1 MGLELLF
8 LLLPLAAL
16 SGWWIGRNGQKTKGR
31 NAARDLSQGYLQG
44 LNYLISEQPD
54 KAIEVF
60 VRMLD
65 VDSDTIE
72 THFAL
77 GSLFRRRGEVD
88 RAIRIHQNLIA
99 RPALSLNQ
107 RNHALYELG
116 RDYFAAGLLDRAENL
131 FAELTNDPELNTRA
145 LAQLQDI
152 YQQEKEWDKAI
163 EVASRLAYTDHA
175 AFGPTIAHYHCE
187 LAEQAMQEGDRE
199 RAVRLVKKAL
209 AADRLCVRASLL
221 EAELELRRDQPKAAL
236 KALGRIEHQD
246 PEFITESMALMQ
258 RAYEKAG
265 KTGQFIAHLKH
276 LFENS
281 PSTSIVLAYTE
292 SVRTRQGTPA
302 SAAML
307 TEQLRVHPS
316 LWGLLQ
322 LIGMKLEEQRPAS
335 REDILLVQELLT
347 RYLETKPRYRCKSC
361 GFVAR
366 ALHWQCPGCK
376 QWNTVKP
383 IQGFEGE

>member
-1 MGLELLF
+1 
-8 LLLPLAAL
+8 
-16 SGWWIGRNGQKTKGR
+16 
-31 NAARDLSQGYLQG
+31 
-44 LNYLISEQPD
+44 
-54 KAIEVF
+54 
-60 VRMLD
+60 
-65 VDSDTIE
+65 
-72 THFAL
+72 
-77 GSLFRRRGEVD
+77 
-88 RAIRIHQNLIA
+88 
-99 RPALSLNQ
+99 
-107 RNHALYELG
+107 
-116 RDYFAAGLLDRAENL
+116 
-131 FAELTNDPELNTRA
+131 
-145 LAQLQDI
+145 
-152 YQQEKEWDKAI
+152 
-163 EVASRLAYTDHA
+163 
-175 AFGPTIAHYHCE
+175 
-187 LAEQAMQEGDRE
+187 
-199 RAVRLVKKAL
+199 LVKKAL